1 MYVAGTS
8 DSQFDRTMMGQHG
21 NGNTLI
27 GVQGQN
33 IPSQSQLPTSE
44 QLALVQSAGK
54 RHRSRRHRS
63 RKSRSRRH
71 RSRKSRS
78 RKSRSRKNR
87 KGGFLGAV
95 VSQAAVPFSLLGMQ
109 QTYKPKRHHKSKSR
123 RR

>member
-1 MYVAGTS
+1 MKGGNYSSGSSYGMYVAGPS
-8 DSQFDRTMMGQHG
+8 NSQFDRTMMGQHG

-33 IPSQSQLPTSE
+33 IPPQSQLPTSE
-44 QLALVQSAGK
+44 QLSLVQSAGK

-63 RKSRSRRH
+63 RKSR
-71 RSRKSRS
+71 
-78 RKSRSRKNR
+78 RSRKNR